1 MIHPQTV
8 TSPHLYEAKPV
19 QQEKSV
25 VEEPVVQEPVVEEP
39 VVEEPE
45 WLKE

>member
-1 MIHPQTV
+1 MILPQTV
-8 TSPHLYEAKPV
+8 TSPHLYEEKPV
-19 QQEKSV
+19 KQ
-25 VEEPVVQEPVVEEP
+25 EEPVVEEPVVEEP